1 MIMTTLAVTR
11 IFFFIFLLYV
21 LNYREIRS
29 ELGYDYHV
37 GLRHDLTVQQ

>member
-11 IFFFIFLLYV
+11 IFFFFPLNV
-21 LNYREIRS
+21 LNYREIRP